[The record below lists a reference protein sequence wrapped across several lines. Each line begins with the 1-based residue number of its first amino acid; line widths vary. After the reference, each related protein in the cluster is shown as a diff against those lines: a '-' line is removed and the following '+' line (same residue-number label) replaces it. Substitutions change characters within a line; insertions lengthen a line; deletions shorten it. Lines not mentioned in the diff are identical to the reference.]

1 LRHPENQSLE
11 EAPKMDILA
20 LFHYLQPHV
29 TATTLRQLSMVALAL
44 LGMTGVTTHRQ
55 RKNAAA

>member
-1 LRHPENQSLE
+1 
-11 EAPKMDILA
+11 MDILA